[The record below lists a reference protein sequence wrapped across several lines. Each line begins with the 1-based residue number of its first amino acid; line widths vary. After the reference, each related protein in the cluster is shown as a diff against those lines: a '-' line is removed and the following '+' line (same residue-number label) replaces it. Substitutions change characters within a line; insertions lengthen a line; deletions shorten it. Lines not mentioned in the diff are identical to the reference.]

1 MLTVVNM
8 YKLIVIIAAWLL
20 FSCSRQTY
28 YVVRH
33 AEKETQ
39 VMTGDP
45 PLSPKGIMQSKD
57 LEAKLR
63 DAHIRHIY
71 STNYKRTMSTAD
83 PLSKALGIPVEQYD
97 PSNSQAIVDKIKKFK
112 DGNILVVGHSNTVDD
127 LVNAL
132 MNQKLMS
139 DLPDSEYGYLY
150 VVTKKGNKFT
160 YEKLPYTDKG
170 SN

>member
-1 MLTVVNM
+1 MWNM
-8 YKLIVIIAAWLL
+8 YKVFIIIIATILV
-20 FSCSRQTY
+20 SCNQQTY

-45 PLSPKGIMQSKD
+45 PLSATGILQSKD
-57 LEAKLR
+57 LLEQLR
-63 DAHIRHIY
+63 NQKISHIY
-71 STNYKRTMSTAD
+71 STNYKRTLSTAE
-83 PLSKALGIPVEQYD
+83 PLSQALGIGIEQYD
-97 PSNSQAIVDKIKKFK
+97 AVNTKAIVERIKTIR
-112 DGNILVVGHSNTVDD
+112 DGNILIVGHSNTVDD
-127 LVNAL
+127 IVNAL

-160 YEKLPYTDKG
+160 FRKLAYTNKG
-170 SN
+170 TK